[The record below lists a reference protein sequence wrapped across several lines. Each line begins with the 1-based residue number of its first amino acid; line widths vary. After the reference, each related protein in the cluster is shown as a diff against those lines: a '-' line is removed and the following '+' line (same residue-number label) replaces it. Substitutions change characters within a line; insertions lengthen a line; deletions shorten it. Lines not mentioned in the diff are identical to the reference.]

1 MQIQPNTPPAIGPTG
16 NIAQTNVEQSEQA
29 NQDRDAQGQGD
40 GLADRGARKQAQ
52 AKSSEDETSD
62 QETAYKPAP
71 RLPGAPP
78 ARLDIIC

>member
-40 GLADRGARKQAQ
+40 GLADRGAKQQAK
-52 AKSSEDETSD
+52 AKSSEDEPTA
-62 QETAYKPAP
+62 QETGHKPAP
-71 RLPGAPP
+71 RLPGEPP